1 MIFALIYVWKLQ
13 WEKFLLHS
21 FFYKCEVK
29 SKEKKNVKVAILFF
43 PFLLCFLSY
52 IHFFSCLGQTA
63 LLLSE
68 IVIWRWKNTF
78 SFVFNYAL
86 AMKYTKKNFFFEIFI
101 LLSCLFCN
109 SWTCNITQNF
119 FFRFLLAIIKHTRG
133 DSTKQSKS

>member
-1 MIFALIYVWKLQ
+1 MGEE
-13 WEKFLLHS
+13 EKYDFCIDLCLEIAMRKVFLLHS

-68 IVIWRWKNTF
+68 IVI
-78 SFVFNYAL
+78 
-86 AMKYTKKNFFFEIFI
+86 
-101 LLSCLFCN
+101 
-109 SWTCNITQNF
+109 
-119 FFRFLLAIIKHTRG
+119 
-133 DSTKQSKS
+133 